1 MTRVGWIG
9 LGKMGLPMSKNIGAA
24 GHEVCAYTRNDAART
39 KAKAAQF
46 TSADSLG
53 ELAEKSD
60 VIFSMISDDKALRDI
75 VLSEGGLA
83 SALQHGQIYIDMSTV
98 SPQCSTEVAQAIE
111 ASGAQY
117 LRAPVSGSTA
127 TAEAGALAVVVSG
140 PEGAHDK
147 VSPLIDTFSA
157 KQFHVGTDE
166 QARYLKLVLNTLVG
180 STAALLAEALT
191 LGRDG
196 GLSTDQ
202 MLEVI
207 SQSAVASPLIGYKRD
222 MLVNQTYGAQFS
234 VAQIAKDL
242 DLILDSGTAGGET
255 MPLVTAV
262 RQKFETAIEDGD
274 AEEDF
279 FVLNKH

>member
-1 MTRVGWIG
+1 MTRVGWVG
-9 LGKMGLPMSKNIGAA
+9 LGKMGLPMSKHIAAA
-24 GHEVCAYTRNDAART
+24 GHEVSAYTRNAAAKT
-39 KAKAAQF
+39 KAQAAKF
-46 TSADSLG
+46 TAFDSLG
-53 ELAEKSD
+53 ELANNSD
-60 VIFSMISDDKALRDI
+60 IIFSMISDDTALRAI
-75 VLSEGGLA
+75 VLGDGGLA
-83 SALQHGQIYIDMSTV
+83 SALRAGQIFIDMSTV
-98 SPQCSTEVAQAIE
+98 SPSCSAEVAEAIE
-111 ASGAQY
+111 ATGAKY

-140 PEGAHDK
+140 PKDAHAT

-157 KQFHVGTDE
+157 KQFHVGTGE
-166 QARYLKLVLNTLVG
+166 EARFLKLVLNTLVG

-196 GLSTDQ
+196 GLNTET

-234 VAQIAKDL
+234 VSQIAKDL
-242 DLILDSGTAGGET
+242 DLILDSGTAGGAK
-255 MPLVTAV
+255 MPLVRAV
-262 RQKFETAIEDGD
+262 RQKFEDAIEDGD